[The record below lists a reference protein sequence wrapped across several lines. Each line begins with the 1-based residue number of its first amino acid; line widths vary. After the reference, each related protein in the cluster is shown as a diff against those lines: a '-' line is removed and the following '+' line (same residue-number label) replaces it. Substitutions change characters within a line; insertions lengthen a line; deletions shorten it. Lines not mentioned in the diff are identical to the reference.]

1 MERLQDSLQIS
12 DHVDFMGKEGF
23 VWWYGVV
30 EDRKDPLYLGR
41 VKVRCMGFHTDDKSL
56 IPTEDLPWAQVILPI
71 TSASMSGI
79 GVSPTGLVE
88 GSHVF
93 GFFRDAHE
101 SQEPVVLGACV
112 GIPSSIAN
120 RRRGFFDPRK
130 YKQRKKYPYP
140 PLFTDRNDEG
150 KGATIVDFDEEGPD
164 GEPYVF
170 NGNNSFAEKGGVL
183 TYVKRNDKVMA
194 NVHDSEGNLLYSQQ
208 SYSPF
213 PNENLMR
220 FDPDGGLIY
229 SVPSTNINAGTSL
242 RFNRSNEKTLN
253 PVADILSMVGR
264 INREIN
270 ESALS
275 LHADIPTVFPVDNI
289 QGKTFEQPRNY
300 RKPEYPFNHVQST
313 ESGHLFEL
321 DDSPGAERIR
331 LLHRSLTF
339 YEIDRQG
346 DKIENVV
353 GSSFL
358 FNDGDKFSHIIGNE
372 FKTIGGGLSLI
383 INDRKSPSKSGIRVG
398 EKGSFFIETE
408 GGDIWL
414 RARGALNIEAAEIN
428 TAKIPLDSSN
438 ASDYAISERNI
449 NFSKI
454 PTFKVESDRVEFKTK
469 SEIKLKSSAYTASS
483 EGDLSIASTGGNVNV
498 NALNTIQE
506 SVLGKPGFVSRSSTA
521 ALGSMEFKCFDIATG
536 GFDFSIGADLGAFGP
551 PLKLTQLEVAPG
563 GITLQS
569 NAPTLGEIKLESL
582 GKVVSDSIFG
592 FEVKD
597 KKSISIKKE
606 SVPGI
611 ATEISI
617 NEAGLVSIK
626 NQTTS
631 LFSILNELLTALIS
645 LNVGTGTGPSTPP
658 LNVGQFSKIQADLST
673 FLTA

>member
-101 SQEPVVLGACV
+101 AQEPVVLGACI

-120 RRRGFFDPRK
+120 RKRGFFDPRK

-170 NGNNSFAEKGGVL
+170 NGKNNFTEKGGVL

-194 NVHDSEGNLLYSQQ
+194 NVTADDGTLLYSQQ
-208 SYSPF
+208 AYSSF
-213 PNENLMR
+213 PNENMMR

-229 SVPSTNINAGTSL
+229 SVPSTNMNAGTSL
-242 RFNRSNEKTLN
+242 RLNRNEKTLN
-253 PVADILSMVGR
+253 PVANLLSMTGR

-270 ESALS
+270 ESAMTI
-275 LHADIPTVFPVDNI
+275 HTAIPTIFSVDNE
-289 QGKTFEQPRNY
+289 QGKFFQQPRNY
-300 RKPEYPFNHVQST
+300 VDPEYPFNHVQYT
-313 ESGHLFEL
+313 ESGHLFEM

-331 LLHRSLTF
+331 LLHRSLSF
-339 YEIDRQG
+339 YEIDKQG

-383 INDRKSPSKSGIRVG
+383 VNDRKTPSQSGIRVG

-454 PTFKVESDRVEFKTK
+454 PTFKVESDNLEFKTK
-469 SEIKLKSSAYTASS
+469 SEIKFKSSSFTASS
-483 EGDLSIASTGGNVNV
+483 EGDLSLASTGGNINV
-498 NALNTIQE
+498 NALNNIQE
-506 SVLGKPGFVSRSSTA
+506 SILGKPGFVSRSSTA
-521 ALGSMEFKCFDIATG
+521 ALGKMEFSCFDILTG
-536 GFDFSIGADLGAFGP
+536 GFDFKIGLDAGAFGP
-551 PLKLTQLEVAPG
+551 PLQLTQMEIAPG
-563 GITLQS
+563 GITLES
-569 NAPTLGEIKLESL
+569 NAPTIGEIKFSSL
-582 GKVVSDSIFG
+582 GKVVSDSVFG

-606 SVPGI
+606 TIPGL

-631 LFSILNELLTALIS
+631 LFAILNELLTAIS
-645 LNVGTGTGPSTPP
+645 SLSVGTGTGPSTPP

>member
-1 MERLQDSLQIS
+1 M
-12 DHVDFMGKEGF
+12 
-23 VWWYGVV
+23 
-30 EDRKDPLYLGR
+30 
-41 VKVRCMGFHTDDKSL
+41 
-56 IPTEDLPWAQVILPI
+56 
-71 TSASMSGI
+71 
-79 GVSPTGLVE
+79 
-88 GSHVF
+88 
-93 GFFRDAHE
+93 
-101 SQEPVVLGACV
+101 
-112 GIPSSIAN
+112 
-120 RRRGFFDPRK
+120 
-130 YKQRKKYPYP
+130 
-140 PLFTDRNDEG
+140 
-150 KGATIVDFDEEGPD
+150 
-164 GEPYVF
+164 
-170 NGNNSFAEKGGVL
+170 
-183 TYVKRNDKVMA
+183 
-194 NVHDSEGNLLYSQQ
+194 
-208 SYSPF
+208 
-213 PNENLMR
+213 
-220 FDPDGGLIY
+220 
-229 SVPSTNINAGTSL
+229 
-242 RFNRSNEKTLN
+242 
-253 PVADILSMVGR
+253 
-264 INREIN
+264 
-270 ESALS
+270 
-275 LHADIPTVFPVDNI
+275 
-289 QGKTFEQPRNY
+289 
-300 RKPEYPFNHVQST
+300 
-313 ESGHLFEL
+313 
-321 DDSPGAERIR
+321 
-331 LLHRSLTF
+331 TF
-339 YEIDRQG
+339 YEIDNNG

-449 NFSKI
+449 NFSKV

-483 EGDLSIASTGGNVNV
+483 EGDLSFASTGGNVNC
-498 NALNTIQE
+498 NALNKIQE
-506 SVLGKPGFVSRSSTA
+506 SVLGKPGTVSRSSTA

-536 GFDFSIGADLGAFGP
+536 GFDFSIGADLPGGFGP
-551 PLKLTQLEVAPG
+551 PLKLTQLEVSPG

-569 NAPTLGEIKLESL
+569 NALTIGEIKLESL
-582 GKVVSDSIFG
+582 GKVVSDSAMG

-597 KKSISIKKE
+597 RKSISIKKE

-658 LNVGQFSKIQADLST
+658 LNAAQFSKIQADLST

>member
-101 SQEPVVLGACV
+101 AQEPVVLGACI

-120 RRRGFFDPRK
+120 RKRGFFDPRK

-170 NGNNSFAEKGGVL
+170 NGKNNFTEKGGVL

-194 NVHDSEGNLLYSQQ
+194 NVTADDGTLLYSQQ
-208 SYSPF
+208 AYSSF
-213 PNENLMR
+213 PNENMMR

-229 SVPSTNINAGTSL
+229 SVPSTNMNAGTSL
-242 RFNRSNEKTLN
+242 RLNRNEKTLN
-253 PVADILSMVGR
+253 PVANLLSMTGR

-270 ESALS
+270 ESAMTI
-275 LHADIPTVFPVDNI
+275 HTAIPTIFSVDNE
-289 QGKTFEQPRNY
+289 QGKFFQQPRNY
-300 RKPEYPFNHVQST
+300 VDPEYPFNHVQYT
-313 ESGHLFEL
+313 ESGRLFEM

-331 LLHRSLTF
+331 LLHRSLSF
-339 YEIDRQG
+339 YEIDKQG

-383 INDRKSPSKSGIRVG
+383 VNDRKTPSQSGIRVG

-454 PTFKVESDRVEFKTK
+454 PTFKVESDNLEFKTK
-469 SEIKLKSSAYTASS
+469 SEIKFKSSSFTASS
-483 EGDLSIASTGGNVNV
+483 EGDLSLASTGGNINV
-498 NALNTIQE
+498 NALNNIQE
-506 SVLGKPGFVSRSSTA
+506 SILGKPGFVSRSSTA
-521 ALGSMEFKCFDIATG
+521 ALGKMEFSCFDILTG
-536 GFDFSIGADLGAFGP
+536 GFDFKIGLDAGAFGP
-551 PLKLTQLEVAPG
+551 PLQLTQMEIAPG
-563 GITLQS
+563 GITLES
-569 NAPTLGEIKLESL
+569 NAPTIGEIKFSSL
-582 GKVVSDSIFG
+582 GKVVSDSVFG

-606 SVPGI
+606 TIPGL

-631 LFSILNELLTALIS
+631 LFAILNELLTAIS
-645 LNVGTGTGPSTPP
+645 SLSVGTGTGPSTPP

>member
-56 IPTEDLPWAQVILPI
+56 IPTEDLPWAQVILPAP
-71 TSASMSGI
+71 SASMSGI

-93 GFFRDAHE
+93 GFFRDSHE
-101 SQEPVVLGACV
+101 AQEPVVLGACV

-170 NGNNSFAEKGGVL
+170 NGKNSFAEKGGVL

-194 NVHDSEGNLLYSQQ
+194 NVNDSEGNLLYSQQ

-229 SVPSTNINAGTSL
+229 SVPSTNMNAGAEL
-242 RFNRSNEKTLN
+242 RFNRKNEKTLN
-253 PVADILSMVGR
+253 PVANLLSMVGR
-264 INREIN
+264 INRELN
-270 ESALS
+270 ESAQS
-275 LHADIPTVFPVDNI
+275 LHSDIPTLFSVDNES
-289 QGKTFEQPRNY
+289 GTKFEQPRNY
-300 RKPEYPFNHVQST
+300 QKPEYPFNHVQST
-313 ESGHLFEL
+313 ESGHLFEM
-321 DDSPGAERIR
+321 DDSPGFERIR

-339 YEIDRQG
+339 YEIDNNG

-449 NFSKI
+449 NFSKV

-469 SEIKLKSSAYTASS
+469 SEIKLKSSAYTA
-483 EGDLSIASTGGNVNV
+483 
-498 NALNTIQE
+498 
-506 SVLGKPGFVSRSSTA
+506 
-521 ALGSMEFKCFDIATG
+521 
-536 GFDFSIGADLGAFGP
+536 
-551 PLKLTQLEVAPG
+551 
-563 GITLQS
+563 
-569 NAPTLGEIKLESL
+569 
-582 GKVVSDSIFG
+582 
-592 FEVKD
+592 
-597 KKSISIKKE
+597 
-606 SVPGI
+606 
-611 ATEISI
+611 
-617 NEAGLVSIK
+617 
-626 NQTTS
+626 
-631 LFSILNELLTALIS
+631 
-645 LNVGTGTGPSTPP
+645 
-658 LNVGQFSKIQADLST
+658 
-673 FLTA
+673 